1 MKGGTAFFCPSCSQ
15 RQVAGKPGEKF
26 ELPMTVQCQKC
37 GATVS
42 LEKSLSGGVHTRLVA
57 GAAK

>member
-1 MKGGTAFFCPSCSQ
+1 MKGGSAFFCPACNE
-15 RQVAGKPGEKF
+15 RQTAGKPGEKL
-26 ELPMTVQCQKC
+26 ELPMTVKCQKC

-42 LEKSLSGGVHTRLVA
+42 LEKSLSGGIHTHLVA